1 MLTSAVLPTGFYLFD
16 SCQRR
21 GLDGKNQ
28 VSLTS
33 EEATAALGPIIKA
46 RMEQQANVF
55 LTGNRTA
62 DWFGPYNCRFSDDQ
76 VPTPPSQI
84 LQCKNPVR
92 PVNKDFWKRSR
103 AGEIVL
109 SPFEN
114 WIMQLDYSNGTAGEK
129 VGNPID
135 VYTFISA
142 SGMGHPISRPA
153 VSDWCTIGSYQYRG
167 RLRVQYQSFNKMSEV
182 TPYQV
187 GWVDPK
193 HSDVDEISCLL
204 HGADVQSELADHN
217 RRLIDVATAM
227 AEMPET
233 VKSIINGCK
242 TVLRLY
248 KDAKQKELRLRNLVK
263 GPRGS
268 SATANKQWIKDRKDQ
283 ADAITDVWLNFR
295 YNITPTKIL
304 IEDMIKYHFGL
315 ETEFIRSRKREEYEI
330 DFPFRVADGW
340 ESPESMV
347 QNHRIMIKARLQAD
361 ATKADAYL
369 SSNLFVTAWELVPL
383 SFVVDWF
390 LTIGDFFSSL
400 MPVPSVQQGATYSW
414 KVDDTYS
421 FNHVESGARV
431 NVRFNHYKR
440 SVINPSDYCRVYLN
454 VDLTTYRQLDALALS
469 WKMFVRNFF
478 KP

>member
-1 MLTSAVLPTGFYLFD
+1 MLVSGIFPTGSYSVD
-16 SCQRR
+16 ACQRR
-21 GLDGKNQ
+21 DLDKKNQ
-28 VSLTS
+28 VSLTN
-33 EEATAALGPIIKA
+33 EEATAALGPFIEA
-46 RMEQQANVF
+46 RMASHANVH
-55 LTGNRTA
+55 LTGNRSA
-62 DWFGPYNCRFSDDQ
+62 DWLGPYNCRFDEGQ
-76 VPTPPSQI
+76 VPTPPSKI
-84 LQCKNPVR
+84 LKCENPVR

-109 SPFEN
+109 SPFED
-114 WIMQLDYSNGTAGEK
+114 WIMQLDYSNGVQGKENGKPFDT
-129 VGNPID
+129 
-135 VYTFISA
+135 YTFISA
-142 SGMGHPISRPA
+142 SGLGHPTTHQSK
-153 VSDWCTIGSYQYRG
+153 SDWCTIGSYQYRG
-167 RLRVQYQSFNKMSEV
+167 RLRLQYQSFVKMSEV
-182 TPYQV
+182 TPFQV

-193 HSDVDEISCLL
+193 HVDVDEISCIM
-204 HGADVQSELADHN
+204 HGVDIQSELADHN

-248 KDAKQKELRLRNLVK
+248 KDAKRKELRLRDRVK
-263 GPRGS
+263 GPKGS
-268 SATANKQWIKDRKDQ
+268 SATANRQWIKDRKDQ
-283 ADAITDVWLNFR
+283 ADAIADVWLNFR

-315 ETEFIRSRKREEYEI
+315 ETEYIRSRKRVEYDI
-330 DFPFRVADGW
+330 DLPFRVADSW
-340 ESPESMV
+340 ESPKSLV
-347 QNHRIMIKARLQAD
+347 QNHRTMIKARLEAD

-414 KVDDTYS
+414 KVDDTYL
-421 FNHVESGARV
+421 FKHKESGARV
-431 NVRFNHYKR
+431 SMRFNHYKR

-454 VDLTTYRQLDALALS
+454 VDLSTYRQLDALALS